1 MLENITYTLKYNII
15 LLEKAKDSQQDL
27 MKINMRYVDE
37 FHFIEEF
44 FNNQKNVFKNF
55 KNHDRIDYITNK
67 KG

>member
-1 MLENITYTLKYNII
+1 
-15 LLEKAKDSQQDL
+15 
-27 MKINMRYVDE
+27 MKSNMRYVDE

-55 KNHDRIDYITNK
+55 KNNDRIDYITNK

>member
-1 MLENITYTLKYNII
+1 
-15 LLEKAKDSQQDL
+15 
-27 MKINMRYVDE
+27 MRYVDE

-67 KG
+67 KGLTVW